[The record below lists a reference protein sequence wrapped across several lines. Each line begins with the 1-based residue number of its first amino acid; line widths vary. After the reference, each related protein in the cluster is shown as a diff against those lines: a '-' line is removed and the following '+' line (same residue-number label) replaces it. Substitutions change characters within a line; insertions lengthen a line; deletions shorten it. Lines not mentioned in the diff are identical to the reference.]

1 MSFEQAAWV
10 FFDPFFRLVDASRND
25 ESRDAVIGRDEQGRL
40 LYVVHVE
47 VEGGSFASFP
57 PARQP
62 ERNVNAMIPEHL
74 KKRLDKN
81 RPMTSITLRI
91 PVDVVESLKE
101 IAPRKGF
108 SGYQTLL
115 KAYIGE
121 GLRRDEAEYVFGHTA
136 RLIEAL
142 KKRGVPDDLIEE
154 AAREAV

>member
-1 MSFEQAAWV
+1 
-10 FFDPFFRLVDASRND
+10 
-25 ESRDAVIGRDEQGRL
+25 
-40 LYVVHVE
+40 
-47 VEGGSFASFP
+47 
-57 PARQP
+57 
-62 ERNVNAMIPEHL
+62 MIPERL

-108 SGYQTLL
+108 SGYQPLL

-121 GLRRDEAEYVFGHTA
+121 GLRRDESEYVFGHTA

-142 KKRGVPDDLIEE
+142 KKRGVPEILIEE
-154 AAREAV
+154 AAREAA

>member
-1 MSFEQAAWV
+1 
-10 FFDPFFRLVDASRND
+10 
-25 ESRDAVIGRDEQGRL
+25 
-40 LYVVHVE
+40 
-47 VEGGSFASFP
+47 
-57 PARQP
+57 
-62 ERNVNAMIPEHL
+62 MISDQL

-91 PVDVVESLKE
+91 PMDVVESLKE

-108 SGYQTLL
+108 SGYQPLL
-115 KAYIGE
+115 KAYISE

-142 KKRGVPDDLIEE
+142 KKRGVPDALIEE